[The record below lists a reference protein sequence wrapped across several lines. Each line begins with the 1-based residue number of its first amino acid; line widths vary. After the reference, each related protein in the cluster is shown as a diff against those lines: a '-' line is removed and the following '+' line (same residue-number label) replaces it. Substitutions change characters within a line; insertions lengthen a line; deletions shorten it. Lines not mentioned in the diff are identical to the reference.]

1 MTLIATEA
9 SLERAP
15 ATIHFLLTE
24 RCNLNCPR
32 CYYRRSQSEAPL
44 PIVKEL
50 FTEWAR
56 KGVKAVALGG
66 GEPFLH
72 PNIDEIIAAAGSV
85 GLYIAVT
92 TNGTILPQLTR
103 APRRVHI
110 SYDAVHPTSRDT
122 VEKAI
127 LHFRKAGVKDIGV
140 NHIVTSIDAVKD
152 ALTLDCDTVTLLI
165 EKPKSRFNEWKE
177 LVALVRKN
185 PMRIWL
191 DACLA
196 KLLNSLKLMAFDIP
210 CKQGI
215 YSMSINADLE
225 ASKCSN
231 VRQSVKY
238 TVLEEAWRQIR
249 GLRIPC
255 PGFYP

>member
-15 ATIHFLLTE
+15 ATIHFLLTN

-32 CYYRRSQSEAPL
+32 CYYRRSQSEVPL
-44 PIVKEL
+44 PVVKEL

-72 PNIDEIIAAAGSV
+72 PNIDEIIAAASSV
-85 GLYIAVT
+85 GLYLAVT
-92 TNGTILPQLTR
+92 TNGTILPQM
-103 APRRVHI
+103 APTIRRVHI
-110 SYDAVHPTSRDT
+110 SYDAMHPTSRET

-140 NHIVTSIDAVKD
+140 NHIVTNIDAVKD

-165 EKPKSRFNEWKE
+165 EKPKSRFNEWTE
-177 LVALVRKN
+177 LVALARKN
-185 PMRIWL
+185 PTRIWL
-191 DACLA
+191 DACIA
-196 KLLNSLKLMAFDIP
+196 KLLNSSKLMAFDIP

-238 TVLEEAWRQIR
+238 TALEETWRQIR

-255 PGFYP
+255 LGFYP